1 MNIRKSLLEASLTED
16 KNVTTVVATTLAK
29 DTKALKKARRDVEDA
44 IEEAEEALE
53 ARLSSGAVL
62 DKAVVENTYSN
73 LKDLKAKLELYTE
86 FEAEFLTTEK

>member
-1 MNIRKSLLEASLTED
+1 MNRKSLLEASLTED
-16 KNVTTVVATTLAK
+16 KNVTTVVASTLAK

-53 ARLSSGAVL
+53 VRLSSGAVL

-73 LKDLKAKLELYTE
+73 LKDLKAKLELYKE

>member
-1 MNIRKSLLEASLTED
+1 MSNRKQLLEAGLTED
-16 KNVTTVVATTLAK
+16 KNVQTVVESTIAK

-44 IEEAEEALE
+44 IEDAEEALE
-53 ARLSSGAVL
+53 ARLSLGAVL

-73 LKDLKAKLELYTE
+73 LKDLKAKLELYKE

>member
-16 KNVTTVVATTLAK
+16 KNVQTVVATTLAK

>member
-1 MNIRKSLLEASLTED
+1 MTRKALLEQSLTED

-62 DKAVVENTYSN
+62 DRAVVENTYSN
-73 LKDLKAKLELYTE
+73 LKDLKAKLELYKE
-86 FEAEFLTTEK
+86 FETEFLTTEK